1 MKRIDKFA
9 SIEVS
14 KAQKHKVFPE
24 HNVTYQHTIK
34 VRSTFAF
41 VEQYAKLQCV
51 GGGSLSLI
59 IVQAYR

>member
-41 VEQYAKLQCV
+41 VEQYAKL
-51 GGGSLSLI
+51 
-59 IVQAYR
+59 